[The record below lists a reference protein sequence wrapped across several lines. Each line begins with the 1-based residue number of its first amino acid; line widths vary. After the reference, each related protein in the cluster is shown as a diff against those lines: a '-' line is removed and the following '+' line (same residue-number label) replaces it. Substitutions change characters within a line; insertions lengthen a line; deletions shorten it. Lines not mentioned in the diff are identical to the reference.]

1 MNLPDW
7 LEIKPFNRKKY
18 SETLKLINDFKL
30 NTVCLSANCPN
41 RYECFCSGTA
51 TFMILGDICTR
62 NCRYCNIKQGKPL
75 PPDEKEPQRISQA
88 VKKMNLKYAVITCVT
103 RDDLADGGAEQFCKV
118 VKEIKKTS
126 PACKIELLISDLKG
140 NWPALKKIIISGPCV
155 INHNIETVRELFPSL
170 RRQGNYDLS
179 LLLLK
184 KTKKL
189 DLNIKTKSGII
200 LGLGETKEQII
211 NTFNDLRLVGCN
223 FLTIGQYLQPSPN
236 HAPVKKYW
244 QPAEFSDLQKIAES
258 LGFEKVNAGPLV
270 RSSYNAWKNTI

>member
-1 MNLPDW
+1 
-7 LEIKPFNRKKY
+7 
-18 SETLKLINDFKL
+18 
-30 NTVCLSANCPN
+30 
-41 RYECFCSGTA
+41 
-51 TFMILGDICTR
+51 
-62 NCRYCNIKQGKPL
+62 
-75 PPDEKEPQRISQA
+75 
-88 VKKMNLKYAVITCVT
+88 
-103 RDDLADGGAEQFCKV
+103 
-118 VKEIKKTS
+118 
-126 PACKIELLISDLKG
+126 
-140 NWPALKKIIISGPCV
+140 
-155 INHNIETVRELFPSL
+155 
-170 RRQGNYDLS
+170 
-179 LLLLK
+179 LLK